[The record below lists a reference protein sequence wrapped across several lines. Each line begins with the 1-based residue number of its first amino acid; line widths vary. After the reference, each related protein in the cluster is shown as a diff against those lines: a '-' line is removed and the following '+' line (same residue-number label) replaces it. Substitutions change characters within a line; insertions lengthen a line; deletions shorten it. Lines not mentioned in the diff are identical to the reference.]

1 MITKSLQRI
10 KAALLTVPDVTVYH
24 YEVLNQKAP
33 YIVWAEDG
41 GNQFFGGNRMREQA
55 VTATVDLY
63 TKAEYGVAPD
73 EIQQAF
79 DDAGSAWSFSSA
91 LYEDDTRLIAYTW
104 EVDVV
109 RSRF

>member
-24 YEVLNQKAP
+24 YEALNQKAP

-41 GNQFFGGNRMREQA
+41 GNQLFAGNRMREQA

-63 TKAEYGVAPD
+63 TKAEYGELPD
-73 EIQQAF
+73 AIQKAL
-79 DDAGSAWSFSSA
+79 DDGGIAWSLSAA
-91 LYEDDTRLIAYTW
+91 LYEDNTRLIHYTW
-104 EVDVV
+104 DVEV
-109 RSRF
+109 

>member
-10 KAALLTVPDVTVYH
+10 KAALLKIPDVMVYH
-24 YEVLNQKAP
+24 YEALNQEAP

-41 GNQFFGGNRMREQA
+41 GNQFFGGNRIQEQA

-63 TKAEYGVAPD
+63 TKTEYGIAPD

-79 DDAGSAWSFSSA
+79 DDAGIAWSLSAA
-91 LYEDDTRLIAYTW
+91 LYEDDTRLIHYTW
-104 EVDVV
+104 DVEI
-109 RSRF
+109 

>member
-24 YEVLNQKAP
+24 YEALNQKAP

-41 GNQFFGGNRMREQA
+41 GNQFFGGNRIREQA

-63 TKAEYGVAPD
+63 TKAEYGELPD
-73 EIQQAF
+73 AIQKAL
-79 DDAGSAWSFSSA
+79 DDGGIAWSLSA
-91 LYEDDTRLIAYTW
+91 AAYEDDTRLIHYTW
-104 EVDVV
+104 DVEV
-109 RSRF
+109 

>member
-10 KAALLTVPDVTVYH
+10 KGALLTVPDVTVYH
-24 YEVLNQKAP
+24 YEALNQKAP

-63 TKAEYGVAPD
+63 TKAEYGELPD
-73 EIQQAF
+73 AIQKAM
-79 DDAGSAWSFSSA
+79 DDGGIAWSLSA
-91 LYEDDTRLIAYTW
+91 AAYGDDTGLIHYTW
-104 EVDVV
+104 DVEV
-109 RSRF
+109 

>member
-24 YEVLNQKAP
+24 YEALNQKAP

-41 GNQFFGGNRMREQA
+41 GNQLFAGNRMQEQT

-63 TKAEYGVAPD
+63 TKAEYGELPD
-73 EIQQAF
+73 AIQKAL
-79 DDAGSAWSFSSA
+79 DSGGIAWSLSA
-91 LYEDDTRLIAYTW
+91 AAYEDDTRLIHYTW
-104 EVDVV
+104 DVEV
-109 RSRF
+109 

>member
-24 YEVLNQKAP
+24 YETLNQKAP

-41 GNQFFGGNRMREQA
+41 GNQLFAGNRMREQA

-63 TKAEYGVAPD
+63 TKAEYGELPD
-73 EIQQAF
+73 AIQKAL
-79 DDAGSAWSFSSA
+79 DSGGIAWSLSA
-91 LYEDDTRLIAYTW
+91 AAYEDDTRLIHYTW
-104 EVDVV
+104 EVEV
-109 RSRF
+109 

>member
-10 KAALLTVPDVTVYH
+10 KAALLTVPDVMVYH
-24 YEVLNQKAP
+24 YEALNQKAP

-63 TKAEYGVAPD
+63 TKAEYGELPD
-73 EIQQAF
+73 ASQKAM
-79 DDAGSAWSFSSA
+79 DDGGIAWSLSA
-91 LYEDDTRLIAYTW
+91 AAYEDDTGLIHYTW
-104 EVDVV
+104 DVEV
-109 RSRF
+109 

>member
-24 YEVLNQKAP
+24 YEALNQKAP

-41 GNQFFGGNRMREQA
+41 GNQLFAGNRMREQA

-63 TKAEYGVAPD
+63 TKAEYGELPD
-73 EIQQAF
+73 AIQKAL
-79 DDAGSAWSFSSA
+79 DGGGIAWSLSAA
-91 LYEDDTRLIAYTW
+91 LYEDDTRLIHYTW
-104 EVDVV
+104 EVEV
-109 RSRF
+109 

>member
-24 YEVLNQKAP
+24 YEALNQKAP

-41 GNQFFGGNRMREQA
+41 GNQLFAGNRMREQA

-63 TKAEYGVAPD
+63 TKAEYGELPD
-73 EIQQAF
+73 AIQKAL
-79 DDAGSAWSFSSA
+79 DDGGIAWSLSA
-91 LYEDDTRLIAYTW
+91 AAYEDDTRLIHYTW
-104 EVDVV
+104 DVEA
-109 RSRF
+109 

>member
-24 YEVLNQKAP
+24 YEAVNQKAP

-55 VTATVDLY
+55 VTAPVDLH
-63 TKAEYGVAPD
+63 TQVEYGIAPAA
-73 EIQQAF
+73 IQQAF
-79 DDAGSAWSFSSA
+79 DAAGIAWSLSAA
-91 LYEDDTRLIAYTW
+91 LYEDDKRLIHYTW
-104 EVDVV
+104 DVEV
-109 RSRF
+109 